1 MIRTFIRGVMAT
13 LVVTL
18 AACGGGSN
26 TCVDVAGGNAC
37 SGNVPPDPA
46 AVVSKLSLN
55 LSAATINNSG
65 SEIITATVTAT
76 NSNNQTMAEVPVV
89 LSVNSDAE
97 IAVVGAVTDASG
109 TLIGSVRIG
118 DNRDNR
124 TVTVRATANDGALR
138 VEKTFQVVG
147 AELAATLVPGVIL
160 PSSPGQ
166 VQYRLLDSN
175 SNPMVG
181 STITVTGPGGVQSTG
196 VTGQNGQFNY
206 DYTSPTTTGDLS
218 ITATGGGDTLVST
231 VLVQAAGN
239 DTIAAVCQ
247 AAPCAPGQSPTPVIS
262 ASVSA
267 NPSVVPVNTATTDNQ
282 SQIRVLFLTNNN
294 ASIPNM
300 RVRFDLAGDATSV
313 GGSFT
318 TGDNIVYSNSNG
330 VATSAYR
337 PAGRSSPTDGLTVRA
352 CWDYKDF
359 PAKTAGA
366 PDPADGSAQCPNA
379 VRVTLTVVDDP
390 VSVTIGTNAL
400 IETGTSG
407 LTYVKRY
414 VVQVVDSSGVAK
426 PDVQIS
432 PSVDLLRFY
441 KGFWFP
447 TLDNWVKQTEATCD
461 NEDLNR
467 NNTNEVYADGWVEDA
482 NGSFNLT
489 PGRPALEPRK
499 ADVAVSFEGSS
510 RTDSSG
516 IVVLR
521 LEYPQNLGS
530 WVEFNLTV
538 AASGVSAT
546 EGRANFEGIL
556 PVPADAVDDPDAAPA
571 FQVSPYGV
579 LPSAL
584 VAKAFNGTTYQL
596 CTNPN

>member
-1 MIRTFIRGVMAT
+1 MIRTFIRGVMAA
-13 LVVTL
+13 LVVGL

-26 TCVDVAGGNAC
+26 TCVDVAGGDAC
-37 SGNVPPDPA
+37 SGNPPPDPA
-46 AVVSKLSLN
+46 AVVSNLSLN

-65 SEIITATVTAT
+65 SETITATVVAT
-76 NSNNQTMAEVPVV
+76 NANNQTMADVPVV
-89 LSVNSDAE
+89 LSVDSQAE
-97 IAVVGAVTDASG
+97 IAVEGSVTDDSG
-109 TLIGSVRIG
+109 RLTGTVRIG

-124 TVTVRATANDGALR
+124 TVTVTARANDGSLR
-138 VEKTFQVVG
+138 VTRSFQVVG
-147 AELAATLVPGVIL
+147 ARLSATPVPAVIAPSAAGEVKFRLV
-160 PSSPGQ
+160 
-166 VQYRLLDSN
+166 DSN
-175 SNPMVG
+175 SNPMVD
-181 STITVTGPGGVQSTG
+181 STISVTGPGGVQTEG
-196 VTGQNGQFNY
+196 ITTINGEFNY
-206 DYTSPTTTGDLS
+206 SYTAPTTAGDLT
-218 ITATGGGDTLVST
+218 ITAAGGGDTLPVV
-231 VLVQAAGN
+231 VLVQAAGGGSIPPVN
-239 DTIAAVCQ
+239 AGA
-247 AAPCAPGQSPTPVIS
+247 TPVIS

-267 NPSVVPVNTATTDNQ
+267 NPSVVAVNTSATNNQ

-294 ASIPNM
+294 APIANM
-300 RVRFDLAGDATSV
+300 RVRFDLAGDANSV
-313 GGSFT
+313 GGTFT
-318 TGDNIVYSNSNG
+318 TGDNLVYSNGNG
-330 VATSAYR
+330 VATTAYV
-337 PAGRSSPTDGLTVRA
+337 PGGRASPTDGVTIRA
-352 CWDYKDF
+352 CWDYVDF
-359 PAKTAGA
+359 TTCDPAKSVTT
-366 PDPADGSAQCPNA
+366 
-379 VRVTLTVVDDP
+379 TLTIVADP

-400 IETGTSG
+400 IETGTTG

-432 PSVDLLRFY
+432 PSVDLLKFY

-447 TLDNWVKQTEATCD
+447 TLDGWAQDVEATCD

-499 ADVAVSFEGSS
+499 ADVAVSFEGGVS
-510 RTDSSG
+510 RTDASG

-530 WVEFNLTV
+530 WVDFNLTV

-546 EGRANFEGIL
+546 EGRANFEGRL

-571 FQVSPYGV
+571 FQLSPYGI
-579 LPSAL
+579 LPSPL
-584 VAKAFNGTTYQL
+584 VAKTFNGKTYQL

>member
-1 MIRTFIRGVMAT
+1 
-13 LVVTL
+13 
-18 AACGGGSN
+18 
-26 TCVDVAGGNAC
+26 
-37 SGNVPPDPA
+37 
-46 AVVSKLSLN
+46 
-55 LSAATINNSG
+55 
-65 SEIITATVTAT
+65 
-76 NSNNQTMAEVPVV
+76 
-89 LSVNSDAE
+89 
-97 IAVVGAVTDASG
+97 
-109 TLIGSVRIG
+109 
-118 DNRDNR
+118 
-124 TVTVRATANDGALR
+124 
-138 VEKTFQVVG
+138 
-147 AELAATLVPGVIL
+147 
-160 PSSPGQ
+160 
-166 VQYRLLDSN
+166 
-175 SNPMVG
+175 
-181 STITVTGPGGVQSTG
+181 VQSTG

-206 DYTSPTTTGDLS
+206 DYTSPTTTGNLV
-218 ITATGGGDTLVST
+218 ITAQGGGDTLEST
-231 VLVQAAGN
+231 VLVQSSGGGSIP
-239 DTIAAVCQ
+239 DVTGITVR
-247 AAPCAPGQSPTPVIS
+247 S

-267 NPSVVPVNTATTDNQ
+267 NPSVVPVNTDTTDNQ
-282 SQIRVLFLTNNN
+282 SQIRVLFLADNN
-294 ASIPNM
+294 APVENM
-300 RVRFDLAGDATSV
+300 RVRFDLDGDVNSI
-313 GGSFT
+313 GGTFT
-318 TGDNIVYSNSNG
+318 TLDNIVYSNVNG

-337 PAGRSSPTDGLTVRA
+337 PAARSGPTDGLTVRA

-359 PAKTAGA
+359 PAT
-366 PDPADGSAQCPNA
+366 QCPNA

-400 IETGTSG
+400 IETGASG

-447 TLDNWVKQTEATCD
+447 TLDNWLKQTEAVCD

-467 NNTNEVYADGWVEDA
+467 NNTNEVYA

-510 RTDSSG
+510 RTNSSG

-556 PVPADAVDDPDAAPA
+556 PVPADAVDDPDSAPA

>member
-1 MIRTFIRGVMAT
+1 MIRTFIRGVLAT
-13 LVVTL
+13 LALVTL
-18 AACGGGSN
+18 ASCGGGSN

-37 SGNVPPDPA
+37 AATPDPT
-46 AVVSKLSLN
+46 AVVSKLSLS

-65 SEIITATVTAT
+65 SETIVATVTAT
-76 NSNNQTMAEVPVV
+76 NTNNQTMADVPVV
-89 LSVNSDAE
+89 LSVDADAE
-97 IAVVGAVTDASG
+97 IAVVGSVTDGNGSLTG
-109 TLIGSVRIG
+109 TVRIG
-118 DNRDNR
+118 ENRDNR
-124 TVTVRATANDGALR
+124 VVIVTATANNGSLR
-138 VEKTFQVVG
+138 TTRTFQVVG
-147 AELAATLVPGVIL
+147 AELTATLVPGVI
-160 PSSPGQ
+160 SPGAAGQ

-181 STITVTGPGGVQSTG
+181 STISVTGPGGVQSEGTTG
-196 VTGQNGQFNY
+196 LNGQFTY
-206 DYTSPTTTGDLS
+206 AYTAPTTTGDLA
-218 ITATGGGDTLVST
+218 ITAQGGGASLVST
-231 VLVQAAGN
+231 VLVQPAGGGS
-239 DTIAAVCQ
+239 IPAVN
-247 AAPCAPGQSPTPVIS
+247 PSVTPVIS

-267 NPSVVPVNTATTDNQ
+267 NPSVVPVNSATTDNQ

-294 ASIPNM
+294 APIQNM
-300 RVRFDLAGDATSV
+300 RVRFDLAGDASSI
-313 GGSFT
+313 GGEFT
-318 TGDNIVYSNSNG
+318 TGDNIVYSNANG

-337 PAGRSSPTDGLTVRA
+337 PGTRSGPTDGLTIRA
-352 CWDYKDF
+352 CWDYVDF
-359 PAKTAGA
+359 TTCDPAKSVTT
-366 PDPADGSAQCPNA
+366 
-379 VRVTLTVVDDP
+379 TLTIVDDP

-432 PSVDLLRFY
+432 PSVDLTKFY
-441 KGFWFP
+441 KGIWFP
-447 TLDNWVKQTEATCD
+447 TLENWVQSIQATCD

-467 NNTNEVYADGWVEDA
+467 NNTSETYADGWVEDA

-516 IVVLR
+516 IVILR

-530 WVEFNLTV
+530 WVDFNLTV

-546 EGRANFEGIL
+546 EGRANFSGRL
-556 PVPADAVDDPDAAPA
+556 PVPADAVDNPDEAPA
-571 FQVSPYGV
+571 FDLSPYGV
-579 LPSAL
+579 EASAL
-584 VAKAFNGTTYQL
+584 LPKTFNGITYQL